1 MFCNIFKERSN
12 IFELQLQYTDNS
24 WCKIRISMK
33 LVYHFQTLKRK
44 SFLIW
49 SQNKTEHDAWHIDIL
64 AKM

>member
-1 MFCNIFKERSN
+1 
-12 IFELQLQYTDNS
+12 
-24 WCKIRISMK
+24 MK
-33 LVYHFQTLKRK
+33 LVYHIQTLKRK